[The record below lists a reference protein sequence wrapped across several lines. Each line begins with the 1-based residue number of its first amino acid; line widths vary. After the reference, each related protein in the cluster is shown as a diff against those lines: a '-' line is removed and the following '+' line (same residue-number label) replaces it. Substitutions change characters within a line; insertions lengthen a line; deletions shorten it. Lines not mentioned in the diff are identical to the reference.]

1 MAKAEISGPFIR
13 PVEPVVLTLSKEEA
27 QVLVD
32 VISMASGMPETTR
45 RGLIDGIRRALA
57 SVDYNYNADAYR
69 SNGDLYGCKVHFRE
83 RT

>member
-32 VISMASGMPETTR
+32 VISMASGMPETR
-45 RGLIDGIRRALA
+45 RGLIDGIRHALA
-57 SVDYNYNADAYR
+57 SVDCNYNADAYR